1 MGVFKLDLMTL
12 LVIFVVLSV
21 VFTMFSGSKD
31 NDQNNAVQSTPRAPI
46 EMGSVN
52 KVSTGGHSSSM
63 FRSAPV
69 VVSESKFSGKP
80 WN

>member
-21 VFTMFSGSKD
+21 VVTMFASSKD
-31 NDQNNAVQSTPRAPI
+31 SDQNNSLHSVPSTPVQM
-46 EMGSVN
+46 ESVN
-52 KVSTGGHSSSM
+52 KVSSSSYSKSM
-63 FRSAPV
+63 FRSAPI
-69 VVSESKFSGKP
+69 VVSESKFSGKS